1 MSVKELLRML
11 RFGAVGLLAATVH
24 YWVVIG
30 LVELLQIAPLKANFG
45 GFVVAFWFSYIGHRH
60 WTFADHRAASG
71 GSSFIRFLATALLGF
86 FLNQFLFYLL
96 LQHVRLPYFI
106 SLAIVVIMVAVMT
119 YVLSR
124 LWAFRTHPASTS

>member
-1 MSVKELLRML
+1 MSVTELLRLL
-11 RFGAVGLLAATVH
+11 RFGAVGLLAAAVH

-45 GFVVAFWFSYIGHRH
+45 GFAVAFWFSYLGHRH
-60 WTFADHRAASG
+60 WTFADHGAGSG
-71 GSSFIRFLATALLGF
+71 SFVRFLITALLGF

-96 LQHVRLPYFI
+96 LQHVRLPYYI
-106 SLAIVVIMVAVMT
+106 SLAIVVVVVAIMT

-124 LWAFRTHPASTS
+124 LWAFRAHPASSS